1 MKLSRIESQVC
12 VVDAGTRDAATE
24 VIVIAGPTATGKTDL
39 ALDIAEMLGGA
50 DAVEIVNADS
60 MQVYRGMDIGTA
72 KQPTDQRRGIAHHLF
87 DVWPIEHHVTVADY
101 QDLARE
107 CVEQIRARSR
117 VPMLVGGSGL
127 YIKAVIDDL
136 DFPGTD
142 PQVRARL
149 EDELRVQGTFALHRR
164 LAALDPPAAERI
176 LSTNGRR
183 IVRALEVIEITG
195 TPYEARLP
203 TDEQTNTEHYRAVQ
217 IALDR
222 SDLGDRIAQR
232 VHRMWEHGFVDE
244 VRALEE
250 GGLSATR
257 TASKA
262 LGYQQVLRLLSG
274 ELSETDAIEQTISAT
289 RRFARKQRAWFRR
302 DPRIKWY
309 DAAEDDLPQRV
320 LSTINQ
326 WPSNR

>member
-1 MKLSRIESQVC
+1 M
-12 VVDAGTRDAATE
+12 RDPAAQ
-24 VIVIAGPTATGKTDL
+24 VIVIGGPTATGKTDL
-39 ALDIAEMLGGA
+39 ALDVAELLGGPE
-50 DAVEIVNADS
+50 AVEIINADS

-72 KQPTDQRRGIAHHLF
+72 KQPTDRRRGIVHHLL
-87 DVWPIEHHVTVADY
+87 DVWPIEHQVTVADY
-101 QDLARE
+101 QDRARE
-107 CVEQIRARSR
+107 CVDQIRSRSR
-117 VPMLVGGSGL
+117 IPMLVGGSGL

-142 PQVRARL
+142 PEVRERL

-164 LAALDPPAAERI
+164 LARLDPPAAERI

-195 TPYEARLP
+195 TPFAARLP

-217 IALDR
+217 VALDR
-222 SDLGDRIAQR
+222 ADLGERIAQR
-232 VHRMWEHGFVDE
+232 VHLMWEQGFVDE
-244 VRALEE
+244 VRALEVC
-250 GGLSATR
+250 GLSTTR

-274 ELSETDAIEQTISAT
+274 ELSEADAIEQTISAT

-302 DPRIKWY
+302 DPRLRWY
-309 DAAEDDLPQRV
+309 DAAEQDLPRRV
-320 LSTINQ
+320 LGTIDQWLSNQ
-326 WPSNR
+326 